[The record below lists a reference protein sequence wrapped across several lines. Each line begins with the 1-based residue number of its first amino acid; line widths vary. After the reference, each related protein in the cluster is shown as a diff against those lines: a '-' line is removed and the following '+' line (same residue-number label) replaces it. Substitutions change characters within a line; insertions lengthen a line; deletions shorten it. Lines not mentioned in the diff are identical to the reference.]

1 MGRGQRPCFFLEAAM
16 PQYFIGIGKAVLLSV
31 PLVTAV
37 AIAADMNGPMSSSPK
52 ADAPAAAASAA
63 GGPAD
68 FDVRRLFA
76 NTCGWCH
83 SDAGRV
89 AGRGPQLMNTSLTDA
104 EIVYRIRNGKQGAM
118 PAFGSSFNDDQIKAI
133 VKYIRELK
141 PDGSAQ

>member
-1 MGRGQRPCFFLEAAM
+1 MMQRCIRIGRAA
-16 PQYFIGIGKAVLLSV
+16 LLSIS
-31 PLVTAV
+31 LATAA
-37 AIAADMNGPMSSSPK
+37 AIAADMNGPMSSSQN
-52 ADAPAAAASAA
+52 AASTAGAASAA
-63 GGPAD
+63 AGPAD
-68 FDVRRLFA
+68 FDVHKLFA

-89 AGRGPQLMNTSLTDA
+89 AGRGPRLMNTTLTDA

-133 VKYIRELK
+133 LKYIRELK